1 MIMSSLPSSPSAA
14 HVESLLNRSL
24 DLMPNNPR
32 IEAGSTIP
40 PSVVIHLL
48 HLGSEGEIL
57 GHVDNLES
65 SGGTIMGICLGADRI
80 LRLKKT
86 GAGDDGTV
94 EGWDVLLPGGSVYIQ
109 R

>member
-1 MIMSSLPSSPSAA
+1 MSSLPSSPSAA

-32 IEAGSTIP
+32 IEAGSIP

-65 SGGTIMGICLGADRI
+65 SGGTIMGICLGEDRI
-80 LRLKKT
+80 LRLKKA
-86 GAGDDGTV
+86 GAGSEGDV